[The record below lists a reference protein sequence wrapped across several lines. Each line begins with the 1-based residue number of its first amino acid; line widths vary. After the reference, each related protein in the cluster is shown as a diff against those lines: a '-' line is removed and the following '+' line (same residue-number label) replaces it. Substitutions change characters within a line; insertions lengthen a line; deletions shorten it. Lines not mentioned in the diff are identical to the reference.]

1 MSDTKAG
8 GQGQLF
14 ADDVLAETAVVMA
27 KNKGKAD
34 KSTAAHTKAEP
45 ASGKAPGGGRKG
57 GRSRGDADAGA
68 DKTDRR
74 DDPAAGSDGAGD
86 GEAAHSNGAVKPP
99 RSTKSKPGG
108 GAQTAEQMAKKQR
121 EISVSEFFT
130 KNRHLLGFDSP
141 RKALLTAVKEAVD
154 NSLDAC
160 EEARILPDLVVKI
173 ARIGQSEKQFTI
185 TIEDNGPGIVKA
197 QVPHVFGRLLYG
209 SKFHRLRQSRGQQ
222 GIGIS
227 AAGMYGQLTTGNA
240 VRVRSKPGK
249 RGTPMAFEIRIDT
262 AKNRPDATEKV
273 IEWEKDHGTEV
284 SIDLEGEY
292 RRGQKSV
299 EEFLQLMA
307 VANPHVQLKFTDPDN
322 NVLEFQRGTKEL
334 PKEVEEI
341 KPHPHGVE
349 LGILLKMIQE
359 SDNRTTSAFLQQDF
373 SRVGPTVAKEICT
386 TAGIKPE
393 TNPRRLDTAAVQ
405 KLKTAIDAT
414 KIMAPPLSCIAPIG
428 EDLIVAGL
436 KKEVEADFYVATSR
450 KPVVYRGHPF
460 AIEVGIA
467 YGKPG
472 DTLQLTEGGKIVE
485 VATKKP
491 ETDEQL
497 MGAADEPIRLI
508 RFANRVPL
516 VFQQSACAI
525 SKAVIGTN
533 WKNYGLQ
540 QPRGALPIGPMVVFV
555 HIASVWVPFTSES
568 KEAIASYDEILEELR
583 LALMECGRKLGIHVR
598 KGRKL
603 ASEFKKRNYIEMYI
617 PHVVAALKD
626 ILDLDD
632 KAVAKATANLTT
644 VLEKSRKL

>member
-1 MSDTKAG
+1 MSHDT
-8 GQGQLF
+8 GQPTLF
-14 ADDVLAETAVVMA
+14 ETADPTMA
-27 KNKGKAD
+27 AAKHD
-34 KSTAAHTKAEP
+34 KSD
-45 ASGKAPGGGRKG
+45 R
-57 GRSRGDADAGA
+57 ADQT
-68 DKTDRR
+68 DSKTDKARKEAKEPKDR
-74 DDPAAGSDGAGD
+74 G
-86 GEAAHSNGAVKPP
+86 GE
-99 RSTKSKPGG
+99 
-108 GAQTAEQMAKKQR
+108 TAESMARRQR

-160 EEARILPDLVVKI
+160 EEARILPEIRVAI
-173 ARIGQSEKQFTI
+173 TRIGQSEKQFTM
-185 TIEDNGPGIVKA
+185 TVEDNGPGIVKA
-197 QVPHVFGRLLYG
+197 QVPNVFGRLLYG

-227 AAGMYGQLTTGNA
+227 AAGMYGQLTTGA
-240 VRVRSKPGK
+240 PIRVRSKAGK
-249 RGTPMAFEIRIDT
+249 KAIPLAFEIKIDT
-262 AKNRPDATEKV
+262 ARNRPDSTDKV

-284 SIDLEGEY
+284 SIDMEGEY

-299 EEFLQLMA
+299 EEFLKLMA
-307 VANPHVQLKFTDPDN
+307 VANPHVHLVFTDPDGN
-322 NVLEFQRGTKEL
+322 KSEYLRGTSEL

-359 SDNRTTSAFLQQDF
+359 SENRTVSAFLQQDF
-373 SRVGPTVAKEICT
+373 SRVGPGVAKEICDK
-386 TAGIKPE
+386 AGIKPDG
-393 TNPRRLDTAAVQ
+393 NPRRLDNADVQ
-405 KLKTAIDAT
+405 KLKAAIDAT

-428 EDLIVAGL
+428 EDLIIAGL

-472 DTLQLTEGGKIVE
+472 DTLHMTDTGKIVE

-491 ETDEQL
+491 DNAEVL
-497 MGAADEPIRLI
+497 MGAADEPVRLI

-525 SKAVIGTN
+525 TKAVIETN

-568 KEAIASYDEILEELR
+568 KEAIASYDEIREELR
-583 LALMECGRKLGIHVR
+583 LALMEAGRKLGSHVR
-598 KGRKL
+598 KGKKL
-603 ASEFKKRNYIEMYI
+603 AGEFKKRNYIETYI
-617 PHVVAALKD
+617 PHLVVALKD
-626 ILDLDD
+626 ILKLDD
-632 KAVAKATANLTT
+632 KDAQKARDNLTT

>member
-1 MSDTKAG
+1 MNKNEG
-8 GQGQLF
+8 EQGQLF
-14 ADDVLAETAVVMA
+14 ADDQAEPKKSKAMATDKTKKAGPTGSGGGGGGETAETMA
-27 KNKGKAD
+27 K
-34 KSTAAHTKAEP
+34 
-45 ASGKAPGGGRKG
+45 R
-57 GRSRGDADAGA
+57 
-68 DKTDRR
+68 
-74 DDPAAGSDGAGD
+74 
-86 GEAAHSNGAVKPP
+86 
-99 RSTKSKPGG
+99 
-108 GAQTAEQMAKKQR
+108 QR

-160 EEARILPDLVVKI
+160 EEARIQPDIVVTI
-173 ARIGQSEKQFTI
+173 ARVGTSEKQFTM
-185 TIEDNGPGIVKA
+185 TVEDNGPGIVKA
-197 QVPHVFGRLLYG
+197 QVPNVFGRLLYG

-227 AAGMYGQLTTGNA
+227 AAGMYGQLTTGA
-240 VRVRSKPGK
+240 PVRVRSKPGR
-249 RGTPMAFEIRIDT
+249 RGQAMAFEIRIDT
-262 AKNRPDATEKV
+262 ARNRPDFSEKP

-284 SIDLEGEY
+284 SIEMEGEY
-292 RRGQKSV
+292 RRGQRSV
-299 EEFLQLMA
+299 EEFLKLMA
-307 VANPHVQLKFTDPDN
+307 VANPHVHLVFKDPDG
-322 NVLEFQRGTKEL
+322 NVTEYQRGTKEL

-349 LGILLKMIQE
+349 LGILLKMMQE
-359 SDNRTTSAFLQQDF
+359 SENRAVSAFLQQDF
-373 SRVGPTVAKEICT
+373 SRVGPSVAKEICEK
-386 TAGIKPE
+386 AGIKPE
-393 TNPRRLDTAAVQ
+393 ANPRRLDAPDVQ
-405 KLKTAIDAT
+405 KLKAAIDAT
-414 KIMAPPLSCIAPIG
+414 RIMAPPLSCIAPIG
-428 EDLIVAGL
+428 EDLILAGL

-472 DTLQLTEGGKIVE
+472 DTLQMTEGGKIVE

-491 ETDEQL
+491 ENQELL
-497 MGAADEPIRLI
+497 MGNADEPIRLI

-525 SKAVIGTN
+525 TKAVIATN

-583 LALMECGRKLGIHVR
+583 LALMDAGRKLGTHVR

-603 ASEFKKRNYIEMYI
+603 ASEFKKRNYITMYI
-617 PHVVAALKD
+617 PHVVEALKD
-626 ILDLDD
+626 ILTLDD
-632 KAVAKATANLTT
+632 GSVAKATENLTT

>member
-1 MSDTKAG
+1 MA
-8 GQGQLF
+8 QG
-14 ADDVLAETAVVMA
+14 
-27 KNKGKAD
+27 
-34 KSTAAHTKAEP
+34 AHRGLDEVEP
-45 ASGKAPGGGRKG
+45 PDRPPHLHCTRA
-57 GRSRGDADAGA
+57 
-68 DKTDRR
+68 TD
-74 DDPAAGSDGAGD
+74 
-86 GEAAHSNGAVKPP
+86 
-99 RSTKSKPGG
+99 
-108 GAQTAEQMAKKQR
+108 EQPVR
-121 EISVSEFFT
+121 CEFFT

-160 EEARILPDLVVKI
+160 EEARILPDIRVRI
-173 ARIGQSEKQFTI
+173 ARIGDSEKQFTM
-185 TIEDNGPGIVKA
+185 TVEDNGPGIVKA
-197 QVPHVFGRLLYG
+197 QVPNVFGRLLYG

-227 AAGMYGQLTTGNA
+227 AAGMYGQLTTGHP
-240 VRVRSKPGK
+240 VRVRTKPGRK
-249 RGTPMAFEIRIDT
+249 SVPLAFEIRIDT
-262 AKNRPDATEKV
+262 AKNRPDATDKV
-273 IEWEKDHGTEV
+273 IEWDKDHGTEV
-284 SIDLEGEY
+284 SIDMEGEY

-299 EEFLQLMA
+299 EEFLKLMA
-307 VANPHVQLKFTDPDN
+307 VANPHVQLTFTDPDG
-322 NVLEFQRGTKEL
+322 NVTTYERGTKEL

-349 LGILLKMIQE
+349 LGILLKMLQE
-359 SDNRTTSAFLQQDF
+359 SDNRAVSAFLQQDF
-373 SRVGPTVAKEICT
+373 SRVGPTVAKEICEK
-386 TAGIKPE
+386 AGIKPE
-393 TNPRRLDTAAVQ
+393 TNPRRLDPAAVQ
-405 KLKTAIDAT
+405 KLKAAIDAT

-428 EDLIVAGL
+428 EPLIIAGL

-472 DTLQLTEGGKIVE
+472 DTLQVTEGGKIVE
-485 VATKKP
+485 VETRKP
-491 ETDEQL
+491 ANQEVL

-525 SKAVIGTN
+525 TKAVIATN

-583 LALMECGRKLGIHVR
+583 LALMDCGRKLGIHVR
-598 KGRKL
+598 KGKKL
-603 ASEFKKRNYIEMYI
+603 ASEFKKRNYITMYI
-617 PHVVAALKD
+617 PHVVEALKD

-632 KAVAKATANLTT
+632 KAVATASTNLTT

>member
-1 MSDTKAG
+1 MNKHEG
-8 GQGQLF
+8 EQGQLF
-14 ADDVLAETAVVMA
+14 ADDQAESKSKAMATDKTKKASAGGGSGGGAETAESMA
-27 KNKGKAD
+27 K
-34 KSTAAHTKAEP
+34 
-45 ASGKAPGGGRKG
+45 R
-57 GRSRGDADAGA
+57 
-68 DKTDRR
+68 
-74 DDPAAGSDGAGD
+74 
-86 GEAAHSNGAVKPP
+86 
-99 RSTKSKPGG
+99 
-108 GAQTAEQMAKKQR
+108 QR

-160 EEARILPDLVVKI
+160 EEARILPDIVVTI
-173 ARIGQSEKQFTI
+173 ARVGTSEKQFTM
-185 TIEDNGPGIVKA
+185 TVEDNGPGIVKA
-197 QVPHVFGRLLYG
+197 QVPNVFGRLLYG

-227 AAGMYGQLTTGNA
+227 AAGMYGQLTTGA
-240 VRVRSKPGK
+240 PVRVRSKPGR
-249 RGTPMAFEIRIDT
+249 RGQAMAFEIRIDT
-262 AKNRPDATEKV
+262 ARNRPDFSEKP

-284 SIDLEGEY
+284 SIEMEGEY
-292 RRGQKSV
+292 RRGQRSV
-299 EEFLQLMA
+299 EEFLKLMA
-307 VANPHVQLKFTDPDN
+307 VANPHVHLVFKDPDG
-322 NVLEFQRGTKEL
+322 NVTEYQRGTKEL

-349 LGILLKMIQE
+349 LGILLKMMQE
-359 SDNRTTSAFLQQDF
+359 SENRAVSAFLQQDF
-373 SRVGPTVAKEICT
+373 SRVGPSVAKEICEK
-386 TAGIKPE
+386 AGIKPE
-393 TNPRRLDTAAVQ
+393 ANPRRLDAPDVQ
-405 KLKTAIDAT
+405 KLKAAIDAT

-428 EDLIVAGL
+428 EDLILAGL

-472 DTLQLTEGGKIVE
+472 DTLQMTEGGKIVE

-491 ETDEQL
+491 ENQELL
-497 MGAADEPIRLI
+497 MGNADEPIRLI

-525 SKAVIGTN
+525 TKAVIATN

-583 LALMECGRKLGIHVR
+583 LALMDAGRKLGTHVR

-603 ASEFKKRNYIEMYI
+603 ASEFKKRNYITMYI
-617 PHVVAALKD
+617 PHVVEALKD
-626 ILDLDD
+626 ILTLDD
-632 KAVAKATANLTT
+632 GTVAKATENLTT

>member
-1 MSDTKAG
+1 
-8 GQGQLF
+8 
-14 ADDVLAETAVVMA
+14 MA
-27 KNKGKAD
+27 TDNGKAD
-34 KSTAAHTKAEP
+34 KPGKDGKTR
-45 ASGKAPGGGRKG
+45 SG
-57 GRSRGDADAGA
+57 
-68 DKTDRR
+68 
-74 DDPAAGSDGAGD
+74 
-86 GEAAHSNGAVKPP
+86 GAVN
-99 RSTKSKPGG
+99 
-108 GAQTAEQMAKKQR
+108 AESMAKKQR

-160 EEARILPDLVVKI
+160 EEARILPDIKVTI
-173 ARIGQSEKQFTI
+173 TRIGQSEKQFTM
-185 TIEDNGPGIVKA
+185 TVEDNGPGIVKA
-197 QVPHVFGRLLYG
+197 QVPNVFGRLLYG

-227 AAGMYGQLTTGNA
+227 AAGMYGQLTTGA
-240 VRVRSKPGK
+240 PVRVRSKPGK
-249 RGTPMAFEIRIDT
+249 KSVPLAFEIRIDT
-262 AKNRPDATEKV
+262 AKNRPEATDKV
-273 IEWEKDHGTEV
+273 IEWDKDHGTEV
-284 SIDLEGEY
+284 SIDMEGEY
-292 RRGQKSV
+292 RRGQRSV
-299 EEFLQLMA
+299 EEFLKLMA
-307 VANPHVQLKFTDPDN
+307 VANPHVQLTFTDPDGN
-322 NVLEFQRGTKEL
+322 TTEYARGTKEL

-359 SDNRTTSAFLQQDF
+359 SDNRTVSAFLQQDF
-373 SRVGPTVAKEICT
+373 SRVGPTVAKEICEK
-386 TAGIKPE
+386 AGVKPE
-393 TNPRRLDTAAVQ
+393 SNPRRLDTATVQ
-405 KLKTAIDAT
+405 KMKAAIDAT

-428 EDLIVAGL
+428 EELIIAGL
-436 KKEVEADFYVATSR
+436 RKEVEADFYVATSR

-472 DTLQLTEGGKIVE
+472 DTLHMTESGKIVE
-485 VATKKP
+485 VATKKV
-491 ETDEQL
+491 EQEVL
-497 MGAADEPIRLI
+497 MGGADEPIRLI

-525 SKAVIGTN
+525 TKTVIATN

-583 LALMECGRKLGIHVR
+583 LALMEAGRKLGIHVR
-598 KGRKL
+598 KGKKL
-603 ASEFKKRNYIEMYI
+603 AGEFKKRNYIETYI
-617 PHVVAALKD
+617 PHLVIALKD
-626 ILDLDD
+626 ILKLDEKEAT
-632 KAVAKATANLTT
+632 KARDNLTT

>member
-1 MSDTKAG
+1 MSDTSGQPTLFDAEANDDTMAAETPKKPKAG
-8 GQGQLF
+8 GG
-14 ADDVLAETAVVMA
+14 
-27 KNKGKAD
+27 
-34 KSTAAHTKAEP
+34 S
-45 ASGKAPGGGRKG
+45 
-57 GRSRGDADAGA
+57 
-68 DKTDRR
+68 
-74 DDPAAGSDGAGD
+74 AGSA
-86 GEAAHSNGAVKPP
+86 
-99 RSTKSKPGG
+99 
-108 GAQTAEQMAKKQR
+108 TAESMAKKQ
-121 EISVSEFFT
+121 
-130 KNRHLLGFDSP
+130 HLLGFDSP

-160 EEARILPDLVVKI
+160 EEARILPDIQVTI
-173 ARIGQSEKQFTI
+173 TRIGDSDKQYTM
-185 TIEDNGPGIVKA
+185 TVEDNGPGIVKA
-197 QVPHVFGRLLYG
+197 QVPNVFGRLLYG

-227 AAGMYGQLTTGNA
+227 AAGMYGQLTTGHP
-240 VRVRSKPGK
+240 VRVRTKPGK
-249 RGTPMAFEIRIDT
+249 KSVPLEFTIRIDT
-262 AKNRPDATEKV
+262 SKNRPDANDKP
-273 IEWEKDHGTEV
+273 IEWEGKDHGTEV
-284 SIDLEGEY
+284 SIDMEGEY
-292 RRGQKSV
+292 RRGQRSV
-299 EEFLQLMA
+299 EEFLKLMA
-307 VANPHVQLKFTDPDN
+307 VANPHVQLTFRDPDG
-322 NVLEFQRGTKEL
+322 NVTTYERGTKEL

-349 LGILLKMIQE
+349 LGILLKMLQD
-359 SDNRTTSAFLQQDF
+359 SDNRAVSAFLQQDF
-373 SRVGPTVAKEICT
+373 SRVGPGVAKEICEK
-386 TAGIKPE
+386 AGVKPE
-393 TNPRRLDTAAVQ
+393 TNPRRLDAAAVR
-405 KLKTAIDAT
+405 KLKDAIDAT
-414 KIMAPPLSCIAPIG
+414 RIMAPPLSCIAPIG
-428 EDLIVAGL
+428 EDLIIAGL

-467 YGKPG
+467 YGRPG
-472 DTLQLTEGGKIVE
+472 DTLAVTDGGKIVE
-485 VATKKP
+485 VAKKKSN
-491 ETDEQL
+491 EEVL

-525 SKAVIGTN
+525 TKAVIATN

-603 ASEFKKRNYIEMYI
+603 ASEFKKRNYITMYI
-617 PHVVAALKD
+617 PHVVEALKD

-632 KAVAKATANLTT
+632 GAVSRAKDDLTT

>member
-1 MSDTKAG
+1 MSNQT
-8 GQGQLF
+8 GQQTLF
-14 ADDVLAETAVVMA
+14 ADIPDTNMSAEKAPKIKEPKIKESKAKGPKLKEPKGKEPDEPTEPDEPKEPSEPKQKGSKAKLAVV
-27 KNKGKAD
+27 N
-34 KSTAAHTKAEP
+34 AE
-45 ASGKAPGGGRKG
+45 S
-57 GRSRGDADAGA
+57 
-68 DKTDRR
+68 
-74 DDPAAGSDGAGD
+74 
-86 GEAAHSNGAVKPP
+86 
-99 RSTKSKPGG
+99 
-108 GAQTAEQMAKKQR
+108 MAKKQR

-141 RKALLTAVKEAVD
+141 RKALLTAVKEAID

-160 EEARILPDLVVKI
+160 EEARILPDLKVKI
-173 ARIGQSEKQFTI
+173 SRIGQSEKQFTV
-185 TIEDNGPGIVKA
+185 TVEDNGPGIVKA
-197 QVPHVFGRLLYG
+197 QVPNVFGRLLYG

-227 AAGMYGQLTTGNA
+227 AAGMYGLLTTGNP
-240 VRVRSKPGK
+240 VRVRTKPGK
-249 RGTPMAFEIRIDT
+249 KSVPLYFEITIDT
-262 AKNRPDATEKV
+262 AKNRPDFTDKV

-299 EEFLQLMA
+299 EEFIKLMA
-307 VANPHVQLKFTDPDN
+307 VANPHVYLHYTDPDN
-322 NVLEFQRGTKEL
+322 QVTEYQRATKEL
-334 PKEVEEI
+334 PQEVEEI

-349 LGILLKMIQE
+349 LGILLKMIGE
-359 SDNRTTSAFLQQDF
+359 CDNRTTSAFLQEDF
-373 SRVGPTVAKEICT
+373 SRVGPTVAKEICEK
-386 TAGIKPE
+386 AGIKPE
-393 TNPRRLDTAAVQ
+393 TNPRRLESADVAKIKA
-405 KLKTAIDAT
+405 AIDQT
-414 KIMAPPLSCIAPIG
+414 KIMSPPMSCIAPIG
-428 EDLIVAGL
+428 EDLIIAGL

-472 DTLQLTEGGKIVE
+472 DTLHMTETGKIVE
-485 VATKKP
+485 VAKKKT
-491 ETDEQL
+491 ESDEVL
-497 MGAADEPIRLI
+497 MGAADEPVRLI

-525 SKAVIGTN
+525 SKAVINCN

-540 QPRGALPIGPMVVFV
+540 QPRGALPIGPMVIFV

-583 LALMECGRKLGIHVR
+583 LALMEAGRKLGIHVR

-603 ASEFKKRNYIEMYI
+603 AGEFKKRNYIETYI
-617 PHVVAALKD
+617 PHLVIALKD
-626 ILDLDD
+626 ILKLDEKEAQ
-632 KAVAKATANLTT
+632 KARDNLTN

>member
-1 MSDTKAG
+1 MAAAKQPEAPKDPKPPKG
-8 GQGQLF
+8 G
-14 ADDVLAETAVVMA
+14 ETAESMA
-27 KNKGKAD
+27 K
-34 KSTAAHTKAEP
+34 
-45 ASGKAPGGGRKG
+45 R
-57 GRSRGDADAGA
+57 
-68 DKTDRR
+68 
-74 DDPAAGSDGAGD
+74 
-86 GEAAHSNGAVKPP
+86 
-99 RSTKSKPGG
+99 
-108 GAQTAEQMAKKQR
+108 QR

-160 EEARILPDLVVKI
+160 EEARILPDINVTI
-173 ARIGQSEKQFTI
+173 ARIGQSEKQFTM
-185 TIEDNGPGIVKA
+185 TVEDNGPGIVKA
-197 QVPHVFGRLLYG
+197 QVPNVFGRLLYG

-227 AAGMYGQLTTGNA
+227 AAGMYGQLTTGA
-240 VRVRSKPGK
+240 PVRVRSKPGK
-249 RGTPMAFEIRIDT
+249 KAQAMAFEIRIDT
-262 AKNRPDATEKV
+262 ARNRPDFSEKV
-273 IEWEKDHGTEV
+273 IEWDKDHGTEV
-284 SIDLEGEY
+284 SIDMEGEY

-299 EEFLQLMA
+299 EEFLKLMA
-307 VANPHVQLKFTDPDN
+307 VSNPHVRLVFKDPDG
-322 NVLEFQRGTKEL
+322 NVIEYQRGTSEL

-349 LGILLKMIQE
+349 LGILLKMMQE
-359 SDNRTTSAFLQQDF
+359 SENRTTSAFLQEDF
-373 SRVGPTVAKEICT
+373 SRVGPSVAKEICEK
-386 TAGIKPE
+386 AGLKPE
-393 TNPRRLDTAAVQ
+393 TNPRRLDAQDVQ
-405 KLKTAIDAT
+405 KLKAAIDAT

-428 EDLIVAGL
+428 EDLIIAGL
-436 KKEVEADFYVATSR
+436 QKEVEADFYIATSR

-472 DTLQLTEGGKIVE
+472 DTMQMTEEGKIVAQE
-485 VATKKP
+485 KKKAN
-491 ETDEQL
+491 EEAL
-497 MGAADEPIRLI
+497 MGAADEPVRLI

-525 SKAVIGTN
+525 TKAVIATN

-583 LALMECGRKLGIHVR
+583 LGLMEAGRKLGTHVR
-598 KGRKL
+598 KGKKL
-603 ASEFKKRNYIEMYI
+603 ANEFKKRNYIQMYI
-617 PHVVAALKD
+617 PHVVEALQD
-626 ILDLDD
+626 ILGLDE
-632 KAVAKATANLTT
+632 KAVAKATTNLTT

>member
-1 MSDTKAG
+1 VAPTLRIRTEPQPKMSHPSGQPTLFDTEPNDEAMPDEKPKRGRSKSDG
-8 GQGQLF
+8 G
-14 ADDVLAETAVVMA
+14 AVTAESMA
-27 KNKGKAD
+27 K
-34 KSTAAHTKAEP
+34 
-45 ASGKAPGGGRKG
+45 R
-57 GRSRGDADAGA
+57 
-68 DKTDRR
+68 
-74 DDPAAGSDGAGD
+74 
-86 GEAAHSNGAVKPP
+86 
-99 RSTKSKPGG
+99 
-108 GAQTAEQMAKKQR
+108 QR

-160 EEARILPDLVVKI
+160 EEARILPDIKVTI
-173 ARIGQSEKQFTI
+173 SRIGNSEKQFTM
-185 TIEDNGPGIVKA
+185 TVEDNGPGIVKA
-197 QVPHVFGRLLYG
+197 QVPNVFGRLLYG

-227 AAGMYGQLTTGNA
+227 AAGMYGQLTTGA
-240 VRVRSKPGK
+240 PVRVRSKPGK
-249 RGTPMAFEIRIDT
+249 KSVPLEFSIRIDT
-262 AKNRPDATEKV
+262 AKNRPEATDKV
-273 IEWEKDHGTEV
+273 IEWEGKDHGTEV
-284 SIDLEGEY
+284 SIDMEGEY
-292 RRGQKSV
+292 RRGQRSV
-299 EEFLQLMA
+299 EEFLKLMA
-307 VANPHVQLKFTDPDN
+307 VANPHVQLTFTDPDG
-322 NVLEFQRGTKEL
+322 NVSEYQRGTRQL

-359 SDNRTTSAFLQQDF
+359 SDNRTVSAFLQQDF
-373 SRVGPTVAKEICT
+373 SRVGPTVAKEICAQ
-386 TAGIKPE
+386 AGIKPE
-393 TNPRRLDTAAVQ
+393 SNPRRLDNTTVQ

-428 EDLIVAGL
+428 EDLIIAGL

-460 AIEVGIA
+460 AIEVGVA

-472 DTLQLTEGGKIVE
+472 DTLAVTDGGKIVE
-485 VATKKP
+485 VATKKSANS
-491 ETDEQL
+491 EVL
-497 MGAADEPIRLI
+497 MGAADEPIKLI

-525 SKAVIGTN
+525 SKAVIATN

-583 LALMECGRKLGIHVR
+583 LALMDAGRKLGIHVR

-603 ASEFKKRNYIEMYI
+603 ASEFKKRNYITMYI
-617 PHVVAALKD
+617 PHVVEALKD
-626 ILDLDD
+626 ILALDE
-632 KAVAKATANLTT
+632 KTVAQATENLTT

>member
-1 MSDTKAG
+1 MSKQAG
-8 GQGQLF
+8 EQGQLF
-14 ADDVLAETAVVMA
+14 AEPNQSQQATERMATAKQDDSAKPKASKQAAPRAETAESMA
-27 KNKGKAD
+27 A
-34 KSTAAHTKAEP
+34 
-45 ASGKAPGGGRKG
+45 R
-57 GRSRGDADAGA
+57 
-68 DKTDRR
+68 
-74 DDPAAGSDGAGD
+74 
-86 GEAAHSNGAVKPP
+86 
-99 RSTKSKPGG
+99 
-108 GAQTAEQMAKKQR
+108 QR

-160 EEARILPDLVVKI
+160 EEARILPNIVVTVTRLDASDK
-173 ARIGQSEKQFTI
+173 RFTM
-185 TIEDNGPGIVKA
+185 TVEDNGPGIVKA
-197 QVPHVFGRLLYG
+197 QVPNVFGRLLYG

-227 AAGMYGQLTTGNA
+227 AAGMYGQLTTGHP
-240 VRVRSKPGK
+240 VRVRSKAGK
-249 RGTPMAFEIRIDT
+249 RATPCYYEIRIDT
-262 AKNRPDATEKV
+262 AKNRPTWTDKE

-284 SIDLEGEY
+284 SIDMEGEY
-292 RRGQKSV
+292 RRGQRSI
-299 EEFLQLMA
+299 EEFLKLMA
-307 VANPHVQLKFTDPDN
+307 VANPHVHLVFKDPDG
-322 NVLEFQRGTKEL
+322 NVSEYQRGTKEL

-349 LGILLKMIQE
+349 LGILLKMLQE
-359 SDNRTTSAFLQQDF
+359 SENRTVSAFLQEDF
-373 SRVGPTVAKEICT
+373 SRVGPTVAKEICEK
-386 TAGIKPE
+386 AGIKTE
-393 TNPRRLDTAAVQ
+393 TSPRRLVNADAT
-405 KLKTAIDAT
+405 KLKAAIDAT

-428 EDLIVAGL
+428 EGLIIAGL

-472 DTLQLTEGGKIVE
+472 DTLQMTDSGKIVE
-485 VATKKP
+485 VSNKP
-491 ETDEQL
+491 VNQELL
-497 MGAADEPIRLI
+497 MGNADEPVRLI

-525 SKAVIGTN
+525 TKAVIGTN

-540 QPRGALPIGPMVVFV
+540 QPRGALPIGPMVIFV

-583 LALMECGRKLGIHVR
+583 LALMDCGRKLGTHVR

-603 ASEFKKRNYIEMYI
+603 ANEFKKRNYITMYI
-617 PHVVAALKD
+617 PHVVEALRE
-626 ILDLDD
+626 ILDLDEKQVS
-632 KAVAKATANLTT
+632 KAAQDLTI

>member
-1 MSDTKAG
+1 MSTAP
-8 GQGQLF
+8 GQQNLF
-14 ADDVLAETAVVMA
+14 ETEPKMATDKKPAEKEKPSKSAENAESMA
-27 KNKGKAD
+27 K
-34 KSTAAHTKAEP
+34 
-45 ASGKAPGGGRKG
+45 R
-57 GRSRGDADAGA
+57 
-68 DKTDRR
+68 
-74 DDPAAGSDGAGD
+74 
-86 GEAAHSNGAVKPP
+86 
-99 RSTKSKPGG
+99 
-108 GAQTAEQMAKKQR
+108 QR

-160 EEARILPDLVVKI
+160 EEARIQPDIRVKI
-173 ARIGQSEKQFTI
+173 ARIGTSDKQFTM
-185 TIEDNGPGIVKA
+185 TVEDNGPGIVA
-197 QVPHVFGRLLYG
+197 GQVGNVFGRLLYG

-227 AAGMYGQLTTGNA
+227 AAGMYGLLTTGNP
-240 VRVRSKPGK
+240 VRVKSKPGK
-249 RGTPMAFEIRIDT
+249 KAQANAFEITIDT
-262 AKNRPDATEKV
+262 AKNRPDVVQKAFDWGEK
-273 IEWEKDHGTEV
+273 EHGTEV

-299 EEFLQLMA
+299 EEFLKLMA
-307 VANPHVQLKFTDPDN
+307 VANPHVYLHYTDPDN
-322 NVLEFQRGTKEL
+322 NVTEDQRATKEL
-334 PKEVEEI
+334 PQEVEEI

-349 LGILLKMIQE
+349 LGVLLKMVNE
-359 SDNRTTSAFLQQDF
+359 SENRTVSAFLQEDF
-373 SRVGPTVAKEICT
+373 SRVGPSVAKEICEK
-386 TAGIKPE
+386 AGVKPDS
-393 TNPRRLDTAAVQ
+393 NPRRLETSDIAKIKA
-405 KLKTAIDAT
+405 AIDTT

-428 EDLIVAGL
+428 EELIITGL

-472 DTLQLTEGGKIVE
+472 DTLVMTDTGKIVE

-491 ETDEQL
+491 ENQEVL
-497 MGAADEPIRLI
+497 MGAADEPVRLI

-525 SKAVIGTN
+525 SKAVIDTN

-540 QPRGALPIGPMVVFV
+540 QPRGALPIGPMVIFV
-555 HIASVWVPFTSES
+555 HFASVWVPFTSEA

-583 LALMECGRKLGIHVR
+583 LALMDAGRKLGSHVR
-598 KGRKL
+598 KGKKL
-603 ASEFKKRNYIEMYI
+603 ANEFKKRNYIEIYI
-617 PHVVAALKD
+617 PHLVVALKD
-626 ILDLDD
+626 ILKLDD
-632 KAVAKATANLTT
+632 KDTEKARDNLTV

>member
-1 MSDTKAG
+1 MSHAP
-8 GQGQLF
+8 GQPTLF
-14 ADDVLAETAVVMA
+14 ADDTKMAEAKDPKAAKDKTARPEKSDRAEKPAPRAGGETAESMA
-27 KNKGKAD
+27 K
-34 KSTAAHTKAEP
+34 
-45 ASGKAPGGGRKG
+45 R
-57 GRSRGDADAGA
+57 
-68 DKTDRR
+68 
-74 DDPAAGSDGAGD
+74 
-86 GEAAHSNGAVKPP
+86 
-99 RSTKSKPGG
+99 
-108 GAQTAEQMAKKQR
+108 QR

-160 EEARILPDLVVKI
+160 EEARILPEIVVTI
-173 ARIGQSEKQFTI
+173 ARIGQSEKQFTM
-185 TIEDNGPGIVKA
+185 TVEDNGPGIVKQ
-197 QVPHVFGRLLYG
+197 QVPNVFGRLLYG

-227 AAGMYGQLTTGNA
+227 AAGMYGQLTTGA
-240 VRVRSKPGK
+240 PIRVRSKAGK
-249 RGTPMAFEIRIDT
+249 KAIPLAFEIKIDT
-262 AKNRPDATEKV
+262 ARNRPDSTDKV
-273 IEWEKDHGTEV
+273 IEWDKDHGTEV
-284 SIDLEGEY
+284 SIDMEGEY

-299 EEFLQLMA
+299 EEFLKLMA
-307 VANPHVQLKFTDPDN
+307 VANPHVHLVFKDPDG
-322 NVLEFQRGTKEL
+322 NVSEYHRATNQL

-349 LGILLKMIQE
+349 LGILLKMIGE
-359 SDNRTTSAFLQQDF
+359 SENRTVSAFLQQDF
-373 SRVGPTVAKEICT
+373 SRVGPTVAKEICEK
-386 TAGIKPE
+386 AGIKPE
-393 TNPRRLDTAAVQ
+393 SNPRRLDTQDVQ
-405 KLKTAIDAT
+405 KLKGAIDAT
-414 KIMAPPLSCIAPIG
+414 RIMAPPLSCIAPIG
-428 EDLIVAGL
+428 EDLIIAGL

-472 DTLQLTEGGKIVE
+472 DTLQMTDTGKIVE

-491 ETDEQL
+491 DNAEVL
-497 MGAADEPIRLI
+497 MGNADEPIRLI

-525 SKAVIGTN
+525 TKAVIDTN

-568 KEAIASYDEILEELR
+568 KEAIASYDEIREELR
-583 LALMECGRKLGIHVR
+583 LALMEAGRKLGIHVR

-603 ASEFKKRNYIEMYI
+603 ANEFKKRNYIEMYI

-632 KAVAKATANLTT
+632 KDVAKATSNLTV